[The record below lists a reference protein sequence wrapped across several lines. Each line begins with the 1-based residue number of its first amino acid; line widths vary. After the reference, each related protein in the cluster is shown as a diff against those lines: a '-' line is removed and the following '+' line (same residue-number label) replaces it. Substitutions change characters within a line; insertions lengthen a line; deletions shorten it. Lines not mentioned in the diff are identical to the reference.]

1 MKKSKCLL
9 MFFVVLA
16 IFMLAG
22 CGNNDAA
29 KTDESQTNGEETTTL
44 NEALSGAELLKS
56 LNFTYP
62 DSLKITTKTTVTDS
76 LDTSSTT
83 YTKGD
88 NYRMEMELP
97 EVGNQITIYNAAQG
111 ITYQYTEG
119 QTTGLSFKDQEMT
132 SDLGNLNMDEGITSI
147 DELTDVFPDN
157 MIARVETL
165 DGEKVI
171 YIETTENDG
180 QNGTIDMRMWFSTR
194 FGVPLKTEIISNGTV
209 TMSSVV
215 TDISAD
221 NISDSQFTPPADVVF
236 TDFSSMNMDD
246 LTNIPSP

>member
-1 MKKSKCLL
+1 
-9 MFFVVLA
+9 
-16 IFMLAG
+16 
-22 CGNNDAA
+22 
-29 KTDESQTNGEETTTL
+29 
-44 NEALSGAELLKS
+44 
-56 LNFTYP
+56 
-62 DSLKITTKTTVTDS
+62 
-76 LDTSSTT
+76 
-83 YTKGD
+83 
-88 NYRMEMELP
+88 MEMELP

-119 QTTGLSFKDQEMT
+119 QTTGFSFKDQEMT

-157 MIARVETL
+157 MIARVEIL